1 MFTATSQHALRALAH
16 LSQVPAGDFILGRQL
31 AEVAEVPANFLSKIM
46 LTFRKAGLVEATRG
60 HGGGYRLVKQA
71 RDITLLQVVELFE
84 GTSAQPRCVL
94 GERHHCNNEQG
105 CVAHTGWQ
113 AVSDAYL
120 EFLRSNTIADIGL
133 HQASEQS
140 PQKCHSSPG
149 G

>member
-31 AEVAEVPANFLSKIM
+31 AELAGVPANFLSKIM
-46 LTFRKAGLVEATRG
+46 LTLRKAGLIEATRG

-71 RDITLLQVVELFE
+71 RDITLMQVVDLFE

-94 GERHHCNNEQG
+94 GEKHLCNNEQG

-113 AVSDAYL
+113 AVNDAYFG
-120 EFLRSNTIADIGL
+120 FLRSNTIADIGL
-133 HQASEQS
+133 TRATGQA
-140 PQKCHSSPG
+140 PQKYLSSLG